1 MNRAVTTLM
10 GFDFGTSRIGI
21 ALAQTLTQTARPLTT
36 LPCLGNRPDW
46 QGIADLIETWRPDAL
61 VVGIP
66 LCMDDA
72 EQPMTTAARRF
83 ARQLE
88 GRFGLPVHEADER
101 LSSREAYDMSR
112 TLGRPSRRGRGR
124 RLPPVVDDLAA
135 QVILQTYLSQLGQV
149 PVVDRS

>member
-10 GFDFGTSRIGI
+10 GFDFGTRHIGV
-21 ALAQTLTQTARPLTT
+21 ALAQTLTRTARPLTT
-36 LPCLGNRPDW
+36 LRCRGDRPDW
-46 QGIADLIETWRPDAL
+46 PGIADLIATWRPDVL

-72 EQPMTTAARRF
+72 EQPMTVAARRF
-83 ARQLE
+83 ARQLR

-101 LSSREAYDMSR
+101 LSSREAYAMSR
-112 TLGRPSRRGRGR
+112 KLARPSRRRGDK

-135 QVILQTYLSQLGQV
+135 QVILQTYLSQQGTSA
-149 PVVDRS
+149 DG